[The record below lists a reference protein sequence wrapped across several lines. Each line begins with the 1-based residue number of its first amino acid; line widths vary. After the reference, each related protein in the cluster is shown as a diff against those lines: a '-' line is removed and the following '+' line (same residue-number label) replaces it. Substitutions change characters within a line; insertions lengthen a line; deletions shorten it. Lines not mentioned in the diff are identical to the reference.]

1 MNPIRN
7 HGKRMSSKN
16 ITPIS
21 NGARKM
27 VLVLSALSF
36 FALASTAFA
45 QGQGFVPLAPI
56 TGLTDA
62 ATLNAAGS
70 KNLADFF
77 NNLYK
82 YAIGLAAALAVIQI
96 IWAGLNIALH
106 QDNVSSIT
114 DSKGKIYN
122 AIFGLVLVLSPVL
135 VFSIIN
141 PNILNLSLN
150 LPELKRAAPS
160 TTTGTGGVTPQPST
174 VDVATK
180 CTFTGTLF
188 QKATCPTQQAAEEW
202 AAKCTGFLGG
212 KVSNDCKLENASG
225 CVDSSYSAVCE
236 TSAALANY
244 MFLDISSPYV
254 PYDSFSDFR
263 PLVSSPSNPNNGADV
278 MKFAADCS
286 KDGGL
291 TCLSSLTTLI
301 SSSCKGSYTTPQP
314 TSQSNKCYNIQVSCE
329 DASFLNTKIN
339 LCKSN
344 PTWSPIK

>member
-7 HGKRMSSKN
+7 NARRMDTEN

-150 LPELKRAAPS
+150 LPELKRAVPS
-160 TTTGTGGVTPQPST
+160 TTTGGTKTPVVDIATGCS
-174 VDVATK
+174 VAGGDYFKT
-180 CTFTGTLF
+180 
-188 QKATCPTQQAAEEW
+188 ATCPNPKAATDFSCGSLTPQLPGCKVNEPSGKCLDTSYTVYCVGKSMTFMHYFYTKGNLALRVLW
-202 AAKCTGFLGG
+202 PVTSTVIPKDYDSQIAFQDGCTGNGG
-212 KVSNDCKLENASG
+212 VFKLTQTTATTARLLSWAWRAMPNGCPDDSG
-225 CVDSSYSAVCE
+225 IKIDTAQYSGAVCFTYE
-236 TSAALANY
+236 MTC
-244 MFLDISSPYV
+244 
-254 PYDSFSDFR
+254 
-263 PLVSSPSNPNNGADV
+263 NP
-278 MKFAADCS
+278 K
-286 KDGGL
+286 K
-291 TCLSSLTTLI
+291 
-301 SSSCKGSYTTPQP
+301 
-314 TSQSNKCYNIQVSCE
+314 
-329 DASFLNTKIN
+329 
-339 LCKSN
+339 
-344 PTWSPIK
+344 